1 MAKANFARIEFQN
14 SLVISPVHMDNQPT
28 TEDNSVWKAPA
39 CLKFKA
45 NCDVAI
51 RPNSSEG
58 MVAVV
63 LRDWKGNMV
72 DGLSKSVHISSSLH
86 GELFCNQGSSVFWL
100 LLWVFKVSRWN
111 QTTKIS
117 SFSSSVGFQRLTS
130 F

>member
-1 MAKANFARIEFQN
+1 MAKANFARMELQN

-39 CLKFKA
+39 CLTFKA

-72 DGLSKSVHISSSLH
+72 DGLSKSVHTSSSLQ
-86 GELFCNQGSSVFWL
+86 GDLFAIWEAYL
-100 LLWVFKVSRWN
+100 LASAL
-111 QTTKIS
+111 
-117 SFSSSVGFQRLTS
+117 GLED
-130 F
+130 